1 MVSIIPSNNKS
12 LGLPL
17 KKMPPQSEEDLV
29 FKLNQKFTSG
39 KDLLNFFESNRDMFK
54 TQESYGLLLSRLLGF
69 VSIKKDKSQKDQVN
83 YLNEPQFKVLLT
95 DYNRFLG
102 NEYEKYKKFSHKKP
116 LYDEFIPVFTNLII
130 LHKGNRFKGSL
141 PDNVKITYQ
150 RMMKDDIYLR
160 TLTSK

>member
-1 MVSIIPSNNKS
+1 M
-12 LGLPL
+12 
-17 KKMPPQSEEDLV
+17 

-102 NEYEKYKKFSHKKP
+102 NEYEKYKKFSNKLKWD
-116 LYDEFIPVFTNLII
+116 DE
-130 LHKGNRFKGSL
+130 
-141 PDNVKITYQ
+141 
-150 RMMKDDIYLR
+150 
-160 TLTSK
+160 